1 MPLSDCDHSLIS
13 LNYDC
18 VVEKDTDDCQI
29 NNSFYNGDYD
39 VMREEYEENK
49 LSWENRPKDLNT
61 QGIWDTFPGKINGL
75 IKRYVPKKKYTNV
88 KSPPWYGREIRT
100 LSKN

>member
-29 NNSFYNGDYD
+29 NYSFYNGDYD
-39 VMREEYEENK
+39 AMREEYEGK
-49 LSWENRPKDLNT
+49 SSH
-61 QGIWDTFPGKINGL
+61 GKIG
-75 IKRYVPKKKYTNV
+75 PK
-88 KSPPWYGREIRT
+88 I
-100 LSKN
+100 